1 MTLHECDSGAVTKF
15 LERFLEDQSPG
26 LFRVQVVH
34 CQDAAHLTQGDKHL
48 YFVQR
53 LPAGEVSR
61 PFS

>member
-1 MTLHECDSGAVTKF
+1 
-15 LERFLEDQSPG
+15 
-26 LFRVQVVH
+26 VVH